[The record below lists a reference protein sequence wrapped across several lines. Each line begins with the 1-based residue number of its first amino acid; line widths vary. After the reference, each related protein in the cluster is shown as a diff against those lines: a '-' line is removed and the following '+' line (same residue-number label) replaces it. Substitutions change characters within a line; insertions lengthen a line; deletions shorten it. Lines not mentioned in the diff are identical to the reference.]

1 MTHDNTMNPNSDS
14 TSKLRPFLRHS
25 AHEVIDLAR
34 DSGERDVPSLDFLV
48 RAWAELIDER
58 NSRLALRSQLET
70 FFLAAGMRP
79 EPWLGAALKA
89 AQGVTRQTRGNH
101 HLYVLASNGF
111 GEDGLGAGLY
121 VGRSRYRPQRRFEQH
136 TSGDARRHAARRF
149 RLDRNGTRHVPLQ
162 LLPSFFAH
170 LNPLSKAEA
179 EVLEVALVH
188 ALLKAGVPVGRV
200 DGPRGRMPD
209 ELDREESVSV
219 AA

>member
-1 MTHDNTMNPNSDS
+1 MTHDTTINPTAGS

-25 AHEVIDLAR
+25 ANEVIDMAR
-34 DSGERDVPSLDFLV
+34 DSGDGSVPSLDFLV
-48 RAWAELIDER
+48 RAWAELVDER
-58 NSRLALRSQLET
+58 NSRLALRSQLEA
-70 FFLAAGMRP
+70 FFLAAGVRP

-89 AQGVTRQTRGNH
+89 AQGVTRTTRGNH
-101 HLYVLASNGF
+101 HLYVLVSNGF
-111 GEDGLGAGLY
+111 GEDGRGAGLY

-136 TSGDARRHAARRF
+136 ASGDPRRHAARRF
-149 RLDRNGTRHVPLQ
+149 RVDRNGTRHVPLQ

-209 ELDREESVSV
+209 ELDREENVSV